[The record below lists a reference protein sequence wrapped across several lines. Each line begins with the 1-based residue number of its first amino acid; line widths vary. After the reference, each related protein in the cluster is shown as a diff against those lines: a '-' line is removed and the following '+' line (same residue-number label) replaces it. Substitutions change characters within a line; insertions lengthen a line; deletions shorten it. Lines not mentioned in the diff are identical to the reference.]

1 MMVKKGL
8 KLAVLVLPV
17 LAACGGG
24 GDGVAVADGG
34 KTSAMALKLPAG
46 TASPEQGGVLMSGG
60 SATTTAA
67 ADASASGNA
76 NVNGAS
82 ASGNATAGGGGG
94 AGSLLAGFLAGL
106 MPNGGNAGQL
116 LDPSAAANTAVPK
129 PESCAE
135 GDNPEKGQQGQTSV
149 AERFNGA
156 NKVARNCNLQLVGQY
171 QGEGTTWYSTAYMEK
186 DKGVDAQGRDLNKG
200 CKYFGTASA
209 GINFKKSQGVQVVDA
224 TDPHNPK
231 LATNLA
237 SPAFYRGTWE
247 TLKVNEKRKL
257 LAGVGVN
264 FGYDSLAFDVY
275 DISEDCTKPK
285 LLNSFLGSSR
295 VSKPSNV
302 LGHEGNWAPDG
313 LTYYSTG
320 LFTGSLN
327 AIDVSDPKAPKS
339 IYVGTSGISNHGF
352 NLSEDGNRLY
362 LSMAFPAGIL
372 ILDTSDIQARKPVPV
387 IRQVGSLFWNALGL
401 GQMTIPVKYGSK
413 PYLIAVDELAAE
425 GVRIIDISDE
435 TKPKTVS
442 HIQLEAMLPKN
453 AKTRRDEIN
462 GNGWFGYEA
471 HYCRADNQ
479 VNPTALACGFLQSGI
494 RVFDIRDPAKPREIA
509 YYNPAS
515 QMDLPREKL
524 AGSEHAWGLIGG
536 APTNLS
542 EAGNKDLSTIL
553 RTTAVRSNLT
563 TDFCSSSGF
572 FMGPSKKTG
581 RQQLWVTCQDNG
593 ALFLEFTNNAYPLAG
608 STQGAGQ

>member
-1 MMVKKGL
+1 MIAMNRW

-24 GDGVAVADGG
+24 GEGSDAGT
-34 KTSAMALKLPAG
+34 TSAMSLKVPAG
-46 TASPEQGGVLMSGG
+46 SADPETGGVLMSGG
-60 SATTTAA
+60 SLATTTATSTTTTGTSTVA
-67 ADASASGNA
+67 VQASA
-76 NVNGAS
+76 GAS
-82 ASGNATAGGGGG
+82 VSPGKPSLLDG
-94 AGSLLAGFLAGL
+94 LLAGLLPA
-106 MPNGGNAGQL
+106 GGNLGQI
-116 LDPSAAANTAVPK
+116 LDPSAAANPAVPK
-129 PESCAE
+129 PESCDE

-156 NKVARNCNLQLVGQY
+156 NKVARSCNLKLVGQY
-171 QGEGTTWYSTAYMEK
+171 QGEGTTWYSTAYTHT
-186 DKGVDAQGRDLNKG
+186 DGPNKGVG

-224 TDPHNPK
+224 TDPTNPK

-275 DISEDCTKPK
+275 DISDDCRKPK

-295 VSKPSNV
+295 VSKPANI

-313 LTYYSTG
+313 MTYYSTG

-327 AIDVSDPKAPKS
+327 AIDVSDPKSPRS
-339 IYVGTSGISNHGF
+339 IYFGTSIISNHGF
-352 NLSEDGNRLY
+352 NLSDDGNRMY

-372 ILDTSDIQARKPVPV
+372 ILDTSDIQARKPFPV
-387 IRQVGSLFWNALGL
+387 VKQVGSLFWNALGL
-401 GQMTIPVKYGSK
+401 GQMTIPVKYGDK

-425 GVRIIDISDE
+425 GVRIIDIADE
-435 TKPKTVS
+435 TKPRTVS

-453 AKTRRDEIN
+453 AKTRREEIN

-471 HYCRADNQ
+471 HYCRADNK
-479 VNPTALACGFLQSGI
+479 VNPTALACGFLQSGV
-494 RVFDIRDPAKPREIA
+494 RVFDIRNPAKPREIA
-509 YYNPAS
+509 YFNPAS
-515 QMDLPREKL
+515 QMDKPREAL
-524 AGSEHAWGLIGG
+524 AGSEHAWGIIGG

-553 RTTAVRSNLT
+553 RTTALRSNLT

-608 STQGAGQ
+608 STVGAGE

>member
-1 MMVKKGL
+1 MANNRFRVV
-8 KLAVLVLPV
+8 ALVLPV

-24 GDGVAVADGG
+24 GDDSSFSTEKPSV
-34 KTSAMALKLPAG
+34 MALQAPAG
-46 TASPEQGGVLMSGG
+46 SAAPETGGVMMSGG
-60 SATTTAA
+60 SAVTDAMVS
-67 ADASASGNA
+67 ADAGE
-76 NVNGAS
+76 VKVD
-82 ASGNATAGGGGG
+82 GG
-94 AGSLLAGFLAGL
+94 AKAGIESLIGGLLGGLAPA
-106 MPNGGNAGQL
+106 NGNFGQI
-116 LDPSAAANTAVPK
+116 LDPSAASNPAVPK

-156 NKVARNCNLQLVGQY
+156 NKKARNCNLKLVGQY
-171 QGEGTTWYSTAYMEK
+171 QGEGTTWYSTAYKHSEGPNA
-186 DKGVDAQGRDLNKG
+186 GVA

-231 LATNLA
+231 LATNLT

-247 TLKVNEKRKL
+247 SLKVNEKRKL
-257 LAGVGVN
+257 LAGAGVN

-275 DISEDCTKPK
+275 DISEDCRKPK
-285 LLNSFLGSSR
+285 LLNSLLGSSR
-295 VSKPSNV
+295 VSKPSNI

-313 LTYYSTG
+313 LTYYTTG

-327 AIDVSDPKAPKS
+327 AIDVSDPKSPKS
-339 IYVGTSGISNHGF
+339 IYFGTSVISNHGF
-352 NLSEDGNRLY
+352 NLSDDGNRMY

-372 ILDTSDIQARKPVPV
+372 ILDTSDIQARKPFPV
-387 IRQVGSLFWNALGL
+387 IKQVGSLFWNALGL
-401 GQMTIPVKYGSK
+401 GQHTIPVFYNNK

-453 AKTRRDEIN
+453 AKTRRQEIN

-471 HYCRADNQ
+471 HYCRADNK

-494 RVFDIRDPAKPREIA
+494 RVFDIREPAKPKEIA
-509 YYNPAS
+509 YFVPPS

-524 AGSEHAWGLIGG
+524 AGSEHAWGIIGG

-553 RTTAVRSNLT
+553 RTTAIRSNLT

-572 FMGPSKKTG
+572 FMGPNKNTG
-581 RQQLWVTCQDNG
+581 RHQLWVTCQDNG
-593 ALFLEFTNNAYPLAG
+593 ALFLEFTNNSYPLAG
-608 STQGAGQ
+608 SSQGSGE